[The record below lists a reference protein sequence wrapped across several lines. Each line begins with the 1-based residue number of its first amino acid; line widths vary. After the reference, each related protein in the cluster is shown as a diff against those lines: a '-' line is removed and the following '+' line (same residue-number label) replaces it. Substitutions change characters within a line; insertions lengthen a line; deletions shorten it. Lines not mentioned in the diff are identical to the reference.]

1 MKLKEINNLFNEIE
15 YFKGVENK
23 DDYYQEF
30 IYLFG
35 DRELLSKIEMLY
47 NEQGVSSVGK
57 LFNLKTKKWIEL
69 SQLNAKIQTIELT
82 DKTVTN
88 TGTQTNRGGKTR
100 KTNTNNVNEITPFDV
115 DESLENEK
123 NINVLDETE
132 SNNDDL
138 TTENKTVY
146 SGFSKEQIDYFLNK
160 FEKYNEYRYLIYTD
174 IVNMLTL
181 QIYN

>member
-1 MKLKEINNLFNEIE
+1 MKLKEIINLFNEID
-15 YFKGVENK
+15 YFKGVDNK

-35 DRELLSKIEMLY
+35 ERDLLLKVETLY
-47 NEQGVSSVGK
+47 SEKGTTGVGK
-57 LFNLKTKKWIEL
+57 LFNLKTNKWIEL
-69 SQLNAKIQTIELT
+69 SLLDEKIKTIELT

-88 TGTQTNRGGKTR
+88 TGTRINKGGKTR

-123 NINVLDETE
+123 NVNILDETE
-132 SNNDDL
+132 SNSDDL
-138 TTENKTVY
+138 TTENKAIY
-146 SGFSKEQIDYFLNK
+146 SGFSKEKIYYFLNK
-160 FEKYNEYRYLIYTD
+160 FNNYREYRYLIYTD

>member
-1 MKLKEINNLFNEIE
+1 MKLNEISNLFNEIE
-15 YFKGVENK
+15 YFKGIENK
-23 DDYYQEF
+23 EDYYQEF
-30 IYLFG
+30 ILLYG
-35 DRELLSKIEMLY
+35 DRELLTKIEMIFIK
-47 NEQGVSSVGK
+47 QGVSSIGN
-57 LFNLKTKKWIEL
+57 LFKLKTPKWIEL
-69 SQLNAKIQTIELT
+69 SQLNDKIKTIELT

-88 TGTQTNRGGKTR
+88 KGTQTNRGGKTR
-100 KTNTNNVNEITPFDV
+100 KTNTNNVNEITPFDI

-123 NINVLDETE
+123 NVNVLDETE

-160 FEKYNEYRYLIYTD
+160 FETYKEYRYLIYNE